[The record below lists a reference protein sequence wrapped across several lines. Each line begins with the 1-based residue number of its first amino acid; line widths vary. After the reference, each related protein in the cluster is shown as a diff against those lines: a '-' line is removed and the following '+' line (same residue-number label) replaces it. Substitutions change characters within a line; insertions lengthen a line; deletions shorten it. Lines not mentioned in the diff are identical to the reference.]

1 VGDAITLRFAKN
13 SEMEEEK
20 VTGKKRLRKYDRAG
34 KREIIKSMRD
44 ASRSDYKR
52 LSIDT
57 IGTR

>member
-1 VGDAITLRFAKN
+1 MRFAKN